1 MGVKKLRGEAGMTQT
16 QFIKY
21 FGIPKRTV
29 QSWEYGERKCPEYLL
44 ALMRYKLKKEGLIK
58 GE

>member
-1 MGVKKLRGEAGMTQT
+1 MSVKKLREEAGMSQI

-21 FGIPKRTV
+21 FDIPKRTV
-29 QSWEYGERKCPEYLL
+29 QSWEYEERKCPDYLL
-44 ALMRYKLKKEGLIK
+44 ALMRYKLEKEGLIK